1 MPLNL
6 NCLRQSQIKLNFARV
21 KKRSNSNVST
31 CSLYIFLY
39 YQTNPQIVTL
49 INHHYW
55 KTGMFFFHEAETLPL
70 TFFLNFSAAAKFSQ
84 KSFKPRNEN
93 KGSKNFTSF
102 LFSFLFLSCWI
113 LVAQEILW
121 SNTKHFYL
129 ACKILELA
137 EIDRKHVPLLTRE
150 PQKGLLL
157 DNHGQDLVNSSL
169 VGRGKGGVNEGRPRC
184 RVE

>member
-1 MPLNL
+1 MQSRKRTRVRQNKIRRILVERIDKRQSQSKIRNCFTNCEPITSSSVTIRLEIRAQLLSTHHFATILCEQEFHFQNRSHTFPFMPLNL

-49 INHHYW
+49 INYHYR

-70 TFFLNFSAAAKFSQ
+70 TFFLNFSAAAEFSQ

-93 KGSKNFTSF
+93 KGNKNFTSF
-102 LFSFLFLSCWI
+102 LFS
-113 LVAQEILW
+113 
-121 SNTKHFYL
+121 
-129 ACKILELA
+129 
-137 EIDRKHVPLLTRE
+137 
-150 PQKGLLL
+150 
-157 DNHGQDLVNSSL
+157 
-169 VGRGKGGVNEGRPRC
+169 
-184 RVE
+184 